1 MGELW
6 VGVALLR
13 LWKLLSTFF
22 DERCNKKCKET
33 QELKAW
39 VDEWEYSG
47 EHGYGILGENLTCI
61 CQFKEYQG
69 WHISKMDLPR
79 VTNPKWNFVIRR
91 SCGYGIVWVE
101 VGALVRIV
109 SSKALGTWGAA
120 RVEEANQKYRQ
131 KVGQRYKYRNKTWGS
146 HQEKKHQLVRIHSSI
161 IWFGHCPDYNMIC
174 WSEWFWSEG

>member
-13 LWKLLSTFF
+13 LWKLLSTFI
-22 DERCNKKCKET
+22 DERCIKKCKET
-33 QELKAW
+33 QEPKAW

-47 EHGYGILGENLTCI
+47 EHRYGIFGENLTCI

-69 WHISKMDLPR
+69 SHISKIDLPR
-79 VTNPKWNFVIRR
+79 VTNPKWNFLYMKVVWMNGQN
-91 SCGYGIVWVE
+91 CGYGIVWVE

-131 KVGQRYKYRNKTWGS
+131 KVGQRYKYRNKTWGR
-146 HQEKKHQLVRIHSSI
+146 HQEKNINWWEFIPQ
-161 IWFGHCPDYNMIC
+161 
-174 WSEWFWSEG
+174 